1 MPGMHILQALRE
13 KKSDQALFQTC
24 TYLATNDTDALEDEW
39 IAVLG
44 EIGMSSSLVTSK
56 FLWIQMLA
64 EVSSLIEAEAL
75 DITDALVFTTKLY
88 LLYQRTATS
97 SPDSLTRLRS
107 QVIDHFPDNV
117 QLSYKGVSL
126 FAQILPSDENEEL
139 HAFGHR
145 ILSGFIKLFHGKHAS
160 TANAVEFIARKKC
173 AIKLPKVWPAPN
185 PQEAGKG
192 DPVWFVWG
200 AVLLYF
206 PNDIYVQV
214 AWSLFC
220 LRWKKK
226 YKMER
231 LGLLVGAAACVT
243 SSANTSAPWTSEEIK
258 VIENINLLAPDL
270 WAAHTPPP
278 VMPAQNPYPQQP
290 SRSDSDRGDR
300 EYAKHE
306 QRDREYAKHEQRE
319 YMDDTDSSEPDDYYT
334 APQRVT
340 SSAIVPVKNKQPRNP
355 RPRKTGAG
363 RAAAA
368 PPPLEREATDFLT
381 NFIPRRTSYD
391 PDPNILALPSSPY
404 DPQIRVISIKNDK
417 KKGARE

>member
-39 IAVLG
+39 IAVLS

-117 QLSYKGVSL
+117 QLSYKGISL
-126 FAQILPSDENEEL
+126 FSQILPSEENEEL

-200 AVLLYF
+200 AVMLYF
-206 PNDIYVQV
+206 PNDIYVQT

-243 SSANTSAPWTSEEIK
+243 NSANTSAPWTSEEIK
-258 VIENINLLAPDL
+258 VIENINVLAPDL

-278 VMPAQNPYPQQP
+278 VLPAQNPYPQQP
-290 SRSDSDRGDR
+290 LSQSDSDR
-300 EYAKHE
+300 EYTKHE
-306 QRDREYAKHEQRE
+306 QRDRYT
-319 YMDDTDSSEPDDYYT
+319 DDTDSSEPDDY
-334 APQRVT
+334 ARA
-340 SSAIVPVKNKQPRNP
+340 SAVVPVKNKQPSNP
-355 RPRKTGAG
+355 RSRKTGG
-363 RAAAA
+363 SAAA
-368 PPPLEREATDFLT
+368 PSPLEREATDFLT

-417 KKGARE
+417 KKGTRE